1 MKTTLR
7 PIAAAELLLVAP
19 AALFMTALF
28 VRNLQ
33 PQQYEPARTAARI
46 VALYASSTR
55 IGLWLLLMALPLLV
69 LVVGCIALIRS
80 WRADSTLRQAA
91 HQTVAALR
99 AHLAA
104 FFVACATASA
114 FVILAIVAVH
124 VITD

>member
-1 MKTTLR
+1 MKTILR

-33 PQQYEPARTAARI
+33 PEQYEPARTAAHI

-55 IGLWLLLMALPLLV
+55 IGLWLLMIAMPLLV
-69 LVVGCIALIRS
+69 LIVGCIALLRS
-80 WRADSTLRQAA
+80 WRADSALRQAA
-91 HQTVAALR
+91 HQAITALR

-104 FFVACATASA
+104 FFIACATVSA
-114 FVILAIVAVH
+114 FVILSIVALH
-124 VITD
+124 LITD

>member
-1 MKTTLR
+1 MKTILR

-55 IGLWLLLMALPLLV
+55 IGLWLLMIALPLAVLTAGSIV
-69 LVVGCIALIRS
+69 LVRC
-80 WRADSTLRQAA
+80 WRADSALRQAA
-91 HQTVAALR
+91 RQAMAALR
-99 AHLAA
+99 AHLAV
-104 FFVACATASA
+104 FMIACATGSA
-114 FVILAIVAVH
+114 FAILAIVALH
-124 VITD
+124 LITD

>member
-33 PQQYEPARTAARI
+33 PEQYEPAHTAARI

-55 IGLWLLLMALPLLV
+55 IGLWLLLMALPFLV
-69 LVVGCIALIRS
+69 FVVGSIALVRS
-80 WRADSTLRQAA
+80 WRADSALRQATQQA
-91 HQTVAALR
+91 VAALR

-104 FFVACATASA
+104 FFIACATASA
-114 FVILAIVAVH
+114 FAILAIVALH
-124 VITD
+124 VLTD